1 VLAIRDKQREKV
13 LVSLQDAEDT
23 GLLMLFG
30 PEKPLQV
37 DDVVIVEDSET
48 LDGDNA
54 KDDAD
59 NLINASDVTYTTSLD
74 TASVDAIVFDDTS
87 VIGDSD
93 TSVSVTSDDTDKASN
108 EVTSDAS
115 NEGDGYGQDV
125 L

>member
-1 VLAIRDKQREKV
+1 
-13 LVSLQDAEDT
+13 
-23 GLLMLFG
+23 M
-30 PEKPLQV
+30 
-37 DDVVIVEDSET
+37 
-48 LDGDNA
+48 
-54 KDDAD
+54 
-59 NLINASDVTYTTSLD
+59 TYTTSLD

>member
-1 VLAIRDKQREKV
+1 
-13 LVSLQDAEDT
+13 
-23 GLLMLFG
+23 MLFG
-30 PEKPLQV
+30 PETLQV

-54 KDDAD
+54 KDDD
-59 NLINASDVTYTTSLD
+59 NPINASDVTDTTSLD
-74 TASVDAIVFDDTS
+74 TLSVDAAVFDDTS